1 MFLVFTVVVSW
12 VEYRISVL
20 SIDPVTLFDLIHE
33 SVLEAWRLPLV
44 LDTSPDRPGAG
55 GCRLPGRVVA
65 PPEVRFHDHVT
76 RPGNPGARGVGV
88 VRRCT
93 GLADDAVAPW
103 ACPWVR
109 SPALRPALTMT
120 ITRA

>member
-44 LDTSPDRPGAG
+44 LDTSPDRPGAAG
-55 GCRLPGRVVA
+55 AGSRIVA
-65 PPEVRFHDHVT
+65 ELQKSDF
-76 RPGNPGARGVGV
+76 
-88 VRRCT
+88 
-93 GLADDAVAPW
+93 
-103 ACPWVR
+103 
-109 SPALRPALTMT
+109 T
-120 ITRA
+120 IT